1 MIKYIKVRDKRKK
14 LFGIKIEGHKD
25 WYVAPMFEQLGIG
38 EWANEADGT
47 WFKQNGKYGY
57 YSIAERRVVIP
68 ALYGYPLFFNSK
80 GYALTW
86 KDYKA
91 RVINK
96 EGETVIPFIHDDCE
110 FYNNEQKS
118 QRHKPVYDNK
128 EVETMTLE
136 ELEDRIRKEYILL
149 LELGY
154 EHHKKWVLSNEH
166 REKIEEQE
174 QKVRSLV
181 WDRRQMMDSTWVH
194 NLENAKRI
202 GRTNRLLMRAVS
214 KAIKLGKKTSKSLQ
228 WLEKVSNTAHY
239 EVEVYVHPEWQ
250 DSKSDLRY
258 KRMYKS
264 PAKEKDRLMD
274 EEDNLADTH
283 IWNIIAAIGGYMKFN
298 GKGSCF
304 EASACGYEPDYWD
317 ERELTGD
324 EGQSWDECIHYPAYQ
339 DEYFT
344 MPFHHLYCDCF
355 DYSFED
361 LCNINDFRVNVNIR
375 LVTKEQD

>member
-1 MIKYIKVRDKRKK
+1 MAKYIKVRDKRKN

-38 EWANEADGT
+38 EWANETDGT
-47 WFKQNGKYGY
+47 WFKQNGRYGY

-80 GYALTW
+80 GHALTW

-91 RVINK
+91 GVINK

-258 KRMYKS
+258 ERMYNS

-274 EEDNLADTH
+274 E
-283 IWNIIAAIGGYMKFN
+283 
-298 GKGSCF
+298 
-304 EASACGYEPDYWD
+304 
-317 ERELTGD
+317 
-324 EGQSWDECIHYPAYQ
+324 
-339 DEYFT
+339 
-344 MPFHHLYCDCF
+344 
-355 DYSFED
+355 
-361 LCNINDFRVNVNIR
+361 
-375 LVTKEQD
+375 